1 MKTMKKINLILGLLL
16 LPMFIEAATGTNSDG
31 ITFSGETINTD
42 NDWALEYIST
52 SIYDNDDEGDFR
64 WRAGANIN
72 ENVDWKSNGT
82 MGDISSAI
90 KIYAVAEGNCYG
102 GSNDQCGAFMELKQT
117 STDGVQNDSTMTM
130 RAKTVSISGKVNLGT
145 VGGSG
150 TSVTDLGAYVTATQ
164 ATAASNTTNI
174 ATNTTGIA
182 TNTTN
187 IATNTTNIATNTT
200 GIATNT
206 TNIATNTTN
215 IATNTTGIATN
226 TTNIATNTT
235 NIATNTTG
243 IATNTTNIA
252 TNTTNIATNT
262 TGIATNTTNIATN
275 TTNIATNKT
284 DIASN
289 SSLIAT
295 NTATLSALIGVNGTG
310 IQSLAS
316 SFSSF
321 QEDTNRNFIALT
333 GNMYEGLAEV
343 TAISN
348 VAYASSGW
356 RASAGY
362 GDYKS
367 KSATAVGISYA
378 GEKYKFKFSKSG
390 DATGFGISYDF

>member
-1 MKTMKKINLILGLLL
+1 MKTTNKFNLILGLLM
-16 LPMFIEAATGTNSDG
+16 LPLFAVAEAGTNSDG
-31 ITFSGETINTD
+31 ISFTGETINLE
-42 NDWALEYIST
+42 NDWALEYMNT
-52 SIYDNDDEGDFR
+52 SISDIDDEGDFR
-64 WRAGANIN
+64 WRGFAAVEQNL
-72 ENVDWKSNGT
+72 DWTENGT
-82 MGDISSAI
+82 MGDVSSAI
-90 KIYAVAEGNCYG
+90 KIYANSENACYG

-145 VGGSG
+145 VGTSG
-150 TSVTDLGAYVTATQ
+150 TSVTDLGAYVTTTRSTTATNTTGV
-164 ATAASNTTNI
+164 ATNVTNIATNTAGIATNVTNI

-182 TNTTN
+182 TNK
-187 IATNTTNIATNTT
+187 TNIATNTT
-200 GIATNT
+200 GIATNKTNVATNT
-206 TNIATNTTN
+206 TGIATNKTN

-226 TTNIATNTT
+226 GTNISANT
-235 NIATNTTG
+235 
-243 IATNTTNIA
+243 
-252 TNTTNIATNT
+252 
-262 TGIATNTTNIATN
+262 
-275 TTNIATNKT
+275 
-284 DIASN
+284 
-289 SSLIAT
+289 SLISA
-295 NTATLSALIGVNGTG
+295 NTATLQSLIGINVTG
-310 IQSLAS
+310 IQSLSS
-316 SFSSF
+316 SFASF
-321 QEDTNRNFIALT
+321 QEDTNRNFIALS

>member
-1 MKTMKKINLILGLLL
+1 MKKIYMYIIMLPLLL
-16 LPMFIEAATGTNSDG
+16 SSEQLLATDNSITTSADHTGSSGHSQSATDYNESGAGASVTNRLNSSTSPLGSGSRDGSADLELDVYTDGAGYADARATISAGIDSNANCAPCGATIELSEIKYSDSEALSQIIHNADEHYFAGKVSVFNGNVGFTDVAGSIEANLQAAAT
-31 ITFSGETINTD
+31 NTT
-42 NDWALEYIST
+42 E
-52 SIYDNDDEGDFR
+52 
-64 WRAGANIN
+64 
-72 ENVDWKSNGT
+72 V
-82 MGDISSAI
+82 
-90 KIYAVAEGNCYG
+90 
-102 GSNDQCGAFMELKQT
+102 
-117 STDGVQNDSTMTM
+117 
-130 RAKTVSISGKVNLGT
+130 
-145 VGGSG
+145 
-150 TSVTDLGAYVTATQ
+150 
-164 ATAASNTTNI
+164 ASNKTNI

-182 TNTTN
+182 TNKTN

-200 GIATNT
+200 GIATNK

-226 TTNIATNTT
+226 K
-235 NIATNTTG
+235 
-243 IATNTTNIA
+243 
-252 TNTTNIATNT
+252 
-262 TGIATNTTNIATN
+262 TNIATN
-275 TTNIATNKT
+275 TTNIATNKI
-284 DIASN
+284 DIAAN
-289 SSLIAT
+289 TSLIAT
-295 NTATLSALIGVNGTG
+295 NTATLSALIGINGVG

>member
-1 MKTMKKINLILGLLL
+1 MKKTHIYIIMLQLLLSSEQILATDIATTTSADHTGSSGHSQTATDYNESGEGASVTNRLNSQTLPLGSGSADGSAALELDVYNDGAGYVDARASISAGIDANAMCSPCGASINLYETKYSDSEANAFITYLGDSHN
-16 LPMFIEAATGTNSDG
+16 FTG
-31 ITFSGETINTD
+31 
-42 NDWALEYIST
+42 
-52 SIYDNDDEGDFR
+52 R
-64 WRAGANIN
+64 
-72 ENVDWKSNGT
+72 
-82 MGDISSAI
+82 
-90 KIYAVAEGNCYG
+90 
-102 GSNDQCGAFMELKQT
+102 
-117 STDGVQNDSTMTM
+117 
-130 RAKTVSISGKVNLGT
+130 VSISNGDDGFSDV
-145 VGGSG
+145 
-150 TSVTDLGAYVTATQ
+150 
-164 ATAASNTTNI
+164 AASIKANLEASATNTTDIATNKSNIATNTTGIATNKTNI

-182 TNTTN
+182 TN
-187 IATNTTNIATNTT
+187 
-200 GIATNT
+200 
-206 TNIATNTTN
+206 
-215 IATNTTGIATN
+215 
-226 TTNIATNTT
+226 
-235 NIATNTTG
+235 
-243 IATNTTNIA
+243 
-252 TNTTNIATNT
+252 
-262 TGIATNTTNIATN
+262 
-275 TTNIATNKT
+275 KT

-289 SSLIAT
+289 TSLIAA
-295 NTATLSALIGVNGTG
+295 NKATLSALIGINGAG

>member
-1 MKTMKKINLILGLLL
+1 MKKTHIYIIMLQLLLSSEQILATDIATTTSADHTGSSGHSQTATDYNESGEGASVTNRLNSQTLPLGSGSADGSAALELDVYNDGAGYVDARASISAGIDANAMCSPCGASINLYETKYSDSEANAFITYLGDSHN
-16 LPMFIEAATGTNSDG
+16 FTG
-31 ITFSGETINTD
+31 
-42 NDWALEYIST
+42 
-52 SIYDNDDEGDFR
+52 R
-64 WRAGANIN
+64 
-72 ENVDWKSNGT
+72 
-82 MGDISSAI
+82 
-90 KIYAVAEGNCYG
+90 
-102 GSNDQCGAFMELKQT
+102 
-117 STDGVQNDSTMTM
+117 
-130 RAKTVSISGKVNLGT
+130 VSISNGDDGFSDV
-145 VGGSG
+145 
-150 TSVTDLGAYVTATQ
+150 
-164 ATAASNTTNI
+164 AASIKANLEASATNTNDIATNKSNIATNTTGIATNKTNI

-182 TNTTN
+182 TN
-187 IATNTTNIATNTT
+187 
-200 GIATNT
+200 
-206 TNIATNTTN
+206 
-215 IATNTTGIATN
+215 
-226 TTNIATNTT
+226 
-235 NIATNTTG
+235 
-243 IATNTTNIA
+243 
-252 TNTTNIATNT
+252 
-262 TGIATNTTNIATN
+262 
-275 TTNIATNKT
+275 KT

-289 SSLIAT
+289 ISLIAA
-295 NTATLSALIGVNGTG
+295 NKATLSALIGINGAG

>member
-1 MKTMKKINLILGLLL
+1 MKKTHIYIIMLQLLLSSEQILATDIATTTSADHTGSSGHSQTATDYNESGEGASVTNRLNSQTLPLGSGSADGSAALELDVYNDGAGYVDARASISAGIDANAMCSPCGASINLYETKYSDSEANAFITYLGDSHN
-16 LPMFIEAATGTNSDG
+16 FTG
-31 ITFSGETINTD
+31 
-42 NDWALEYIST
+42 
-52 SIYDNDDEGDFR
+52 R
-64 WRAGANIN
+64 
-72 ENVDWKSNGT
+72 
-82 MGDISSAI
+82 
-90 KIYAVAEGNCYG
+90 
-102 GSNDQCGAFMELKQT
+102 
-117 STDGVQNDSTMTM
+117 
-130 RAKTVSISGKVNLGT
+130 VSISNGDDGFSDV
-145 VGGSG
+145 
-150 TSVTDLGAYVTATQ
+150 
-164 ATAASNTTNI
+164 AASIKANLEASATNTTDIATNKSNI

-182 TNTTN
+182 TNK
-187 IATNTTNIATNTT
+187 TNIATNTT
-200 GIATNT
+200 GIAN
-206 TNIATNTTN
+206 
-215 IATNTTGIATN
+215 
-226 TTNIATNTT
+226 
-235 NIATNTTG
+235 
-243 IATNTTNIA
+243 
-252 TNTTNIATNT
+252 
-262 TGIATNTTNIATN
+262 
-275 TTNIATNKT
+275 NKT

-289 SSLIAT
+289 ISLIAA
-295 NTATLSALIGVNGTG
+295 NKATLSALIGINGAG